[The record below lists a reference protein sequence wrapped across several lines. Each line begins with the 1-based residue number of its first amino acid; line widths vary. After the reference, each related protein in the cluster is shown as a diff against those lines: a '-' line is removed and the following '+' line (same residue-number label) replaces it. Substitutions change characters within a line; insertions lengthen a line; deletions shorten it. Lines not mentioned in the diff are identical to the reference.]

1 MRVGVLYLCLGP
13 MIAYKSIHLFF
24 IVCWTL
30 LDWAGKRVM
39 LNLCIFHTIAYYWS
53 VALFW
58 ALRLRL
64 QGTANA
70 DHLFC
75 FQCPASGDKHGPN
88 LCCTRNLCRR
98 VCGLGWER
106 GCSHDGYYGMGG
118 VGRWRERSLDVHR
131 CSMLRNIR
139 DMSGGRGWHVNIPWT
154 CTHTKLRNS
163 SCSPL
168 RESLPKAVLFHGS
181 GGSPNV
187 FDHWISLVYTVFS

>member
-1 MRVGVLYLCLGP
+1 M
-13 MIAYKSIHLFF
+13 
-24 IVCWTL
+24 
-30 LDWAGKRVM
+30 M

-88 LCCTRNLCRR
+88 LCCTRNICRR

-118 VGRWRERSLDVHR
+118 VGRVAGTFLGRAQMLDATEHQGYV
-131 CSMLRNIR
+131 
-139 DMSGGRGWHVNIPWT
+139 GWARLA
-154 CTHTKLRNS
+154 C
-163 SCSPL
+163 
-168 RESLPKAVLFHGS
+168 
-181 GGSPNV
+181 
-187 FDHWISLVYTVFS
+187 